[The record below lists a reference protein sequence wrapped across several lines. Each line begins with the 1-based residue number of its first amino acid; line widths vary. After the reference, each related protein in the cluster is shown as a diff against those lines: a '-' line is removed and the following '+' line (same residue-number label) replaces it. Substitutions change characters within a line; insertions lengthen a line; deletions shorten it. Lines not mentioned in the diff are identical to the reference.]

1 MIGNLISLIILFFV
15 IYDPLLS
22 IPFFLNATK
31 NMDKKERFKTATL
44 AILVASIIS
53 IAVLFSGIR
62 LLHLFNTNLDDFK
75 VAGGIVLGLLG
86 VKMVLGI
93 PITEIEKGDN
103 KSISGVAVIIGTP
116 LLSGPAAITTIII
129 SVSDYGLLTTGIAI
143 TLVLALTG
151 ILLYSA
157 AKLLQFLGETT
168 IQVST
173 TMMGLI
179 TLSWGVMF
187 VRGGLGI

>member
-1 MIGNLISLIILFFV
+1 MLGNLISLIILFFV
-15 IYDPLLS
+15 IYDPLIS

-31 NMDKKERFKTATL
+31 NMNEEERFKTATL

-62 LLHLFNTNLDDFK
+62 LLNLFNTNLDDFK
-75 VAGGIVLGLLG
+75 VAGGIILGLLG

-129 SVSDYGLLTTGIAI
+129 SVSDYGLLTTGIAV

-157 AKLLQFLGETT
+157 AKLLRFLGETT

>member
-31 NMDKKERFKTATL
+31 NMDKEERFRTATL

-62 LLHLFNTNLDDFK
+62 LLNLFNTNLDDFK

-129 SVSDYGLLTTGIAI
+129 SVSDYGLFTTGIAV

>member
-31 NMDKKERFKTATL
+31 NMNKEERFKTATL

-53 IAVLFSGIR
+53 IAVLFLGIR

-93 PITEIEKGDN
+93 PITDIGQNDN

-129 SVSDYGLLTTGIAI
+129 SVSDYGLLTTGIAV

-157 AKLLQFLGETT
+157 AKLLQFLGETA

-187 VRGGLGI
+187 IRGGLGI

>member
-1 MIGNLISLIILFFV
+1 MGNLISLMILFFV

-31 NMDKKERFKTATL
+31 NMDEEERFKTATL

-62 LLHLFNTNLDDFK
+62 LLHLFNTNINDFK
-75 VAGGIVLGLLG
+75 VAGGIILGLLG

-93 PITEIEKGDN
+93 PITEVEEEDST
-103 KSISGVAVIIGTP
+103 SISGVAVIIGTP

-129 SVSDYGLLTTGIAI
+129 SVSDYGLLTTGIAV
-143 TLVLALTG
+143 TVVLVLTG

-157 AKLLQFLGETT
+157 SKLLRFLGETT

-179 TLSWGVMF
+179 TLAWGVMF

>member
-31 NMDKKERFKTATL
+31 NMDKEERFKTATL

-62 LLHLFNTNLDDFK
+62 LLNLFNTNLDDFK

-93 PITEIEKGDN
+93 PITEIEKGEN

-129 SVSDYGLLTTGIAI
+129 SVSDYGLLTTGIAV

-157 AKLLQFLGETT
+157 AKLLHFLGETA

-187 VRGGLGI
+187 IRGGLGI

>member
-1 MIGNLISLIILFFV
+1 MMGNLISLMILFFV

-31 NMDKKERFKTATL
+31 NMDEEERFKTATL

-62 LLHLFNTNLDDFK
+62 LLHLFNTNINDFK
-75 VAGGIVLGLLG
+75 VAGGIILGLLG

-93 PITEIEKGDN
+93 PITEVEEEDST
-103 KSISGVAVIIGTP
+103 SISGVAVIIGTP

-129 SVSDYGLLTTGIAI
+129 SVSDYGLLTTGIAV
-143 TLVLALTG
+143 TVVLVLTG

-157 AKLLQFLGETT
+157 SKLLRFLGETT

-179 TLSWGVMF
+179 TLAWGVMF

>member
-1 MIGNLISLIILFFV
+1 MLGNLISLIILFFV

-31 NMDKKERFKTATL
+31 NMDKEERFKTATL
-44 AILVASIIS
+44 AILVASVIS

-62 LLHLFNTNLDDFK
+62 LLNLFNTNLDDFK
-75 VAGGIVLGLLG
+75 VAGGIILGLLG

-129 SVSDYGLLTTGIAI
+129 SVSDYGLLTTGIAV

-157 AKLLQFLGETT
+157 AKLLRFLGETT

>member
-1 MIGNLISLIILFFV
+1 MLGNLISLIILFFV
-15 IYDPLLS
+15 IYDPLIS
-22 IPFFLNATK
+22 IPFFLNTTK
-31 NMDKKERFKTATL
+31 NMNEEERFKTATL

-62 LLHLFNTNLDDFK
+62 LLNLFNTNLDDFK
-75 VAGGIVLGLLG
+75 VAGGIILGLLG

-129 SVSDYGLLTTGIAI
+129 SVSDYGLLTTGIAV

-157 AKLLQFLGETT
+157 AKLLRFLGETT

>member
-1 MIGNLISLIILFFV
+1 MLGNLISLIILFFV
-15 IYDPLLS
+15 IYDPLIS

-31 NMDKKERFKTATL
+31 NMNEEERFKTATL
-44 AILVASIIS
+44 AILVAIIIS

-62 LLHLFNTNLDDFK
+62 LLNLFNTNLDDFK
-75 VAGGIVLGLLG
+75 VAGGIILGLLG

-129 SVSDYGLLTTGIAI
+129 SVSDYGLLTTGIAV

-157 AKLLQFLGETT
+157 AKLLRFLGETT

>member
-1 MIGNLISLIILFFV
+1 MILFFV

-31 NMDKKERFKTATL
+31 NMDEEERFKTATL

-62 LLHLFNTNLDDFK
+62 LLHLFNTNINDFK
-75 VAGGIVLGLLG
+75 VAGGIILGLLG

-93 PITEIEKGDN
+93 PITEVEEEDST
-103 KSISGVAVIIGTP
+103 SISGVAVIIGTP

-129 SVSDYGLLTTGIAI
+129 SVSDYGLLTTGIAV
-143 TLVLALTG
+143 TVVLVLTG

-157 AKLLQFLGETT
+157 SKLLRFLGETT

-179 TLSWGVMF
+179 TLAWGVMF

>member
-187 VRGGLGI
+187 IRGGLGI

>member
-31 NMDKKERFKTATL
+31 NMDKEERFRTATL

-62 LLHLFNTNLDDFK
+62 LLNLFNTNLDDFK
-75 VAGGIVLGLLG
+75 VAGGIILGLLG

-129 SVSDYGLLTTGIAI
+129 SVSDYGLLTTGIAV
-143 TLVLALTG
+143 TMVLALTG

>member
-1 MIGNLISLIILFFV
+1 MIGNLISLMILFFV

-22 IPFFLNATK
+22 IPFFLNATE
-31 NMDKKERFKTATL
+31 NMNEEERFKTATL

-53 IAVLFSGIR
+53 IAVLFLGIR
-62 LLHLFNTNLDDFK
+62 LLHLFNTNIDDFK
-75 VAGGIVLGLLG
+75 VAGGIILGLLG
-86 VKMVLGI
+86 IKMVLGI
-93 PITEIEKGDN
+93 PITDIEKNDN
-103 KSISGVAVIIGTP
+103 TSISGVAVIIGTP

-129 SVSDYGLLTTGIAI
+129 SVSDYGILTTGIAV

-157 AKLLQFLGETT
+157 AKLLRFLGETT

-179 TLSWGVMF
+179 TLAWGVMF

>member
-1 MIGNLISLIILFFV
+1 MQGHLISLMILFFV

-31 NMDKKERFKTATL
+31 NMGEEERFKTATL

-62 LLHLFNTNLDDFK
+62 LLHLFNTNINDFK
-75 VAGGIVLGLLG
+75 VAGGIILGLLG

-93 PITEIEKGDN
+93 PITEIEENDS

-129 SVSDYGLLTTGIAI
+129 SVSDYGLLTTGIAV
-143 TLVLALTG
+143 TVVLVLTG

-157 AKLLQFLGETT
+157 SKLLRFLGETT

-179 TLSWGVMF
+179 TLAWGVMF

>member
-1 MIGNLISLIILFFV
+1 MIGNLIGLIILFFV

-31 NMDKKERFKTATL
+31 NMDKEERFKTATL

-62 LLHLFNTNLDDFK
+62 LLNLFNTNLDDFK
-75 VAGGIVLGLLG
+75 VAGGIILGLLG

-93 PITEIEKGDN
+93 PITEISKGDN

-129 SVSDYGLLTTGIAI
+129 SVSDYGLLTTGIAV

-157 AKLLQFLGETT
+157 AKLLRFLGETT